1 MSFKNILLILVVFLA
16 SSCCRLYSKSS
27 DIGTPCCNGPITS
40 YPDPSSR
47 FTVATSEMAST
58 DIQSV
63 FFDNDSATLKPE
75 AIAVLDKDILP
86 IVKKSDVKE
95 IEVGGYCDQ
104 TGSDQYNKI
113 LGLKRANA
121 IKDYFVKNGV
131 KSEKIVVT
139 SYGKSKPENPGRD
152 AAIWAKN
159 PRLATIS
166 VKK

>member
-1 MSFKNILLILVVFLA
+1 MSFKNISLIFAVFLTSA
-16 SSCCRLYSKSS
+16 CCRLYSKSS
-27 DIGTPCCNGPITS
+27 DNTTPCCNSPITVAD
-40 YPDPSSR
+40 YSSR
-47 FTVATSEMAST
+47 FTAATSEIAAT
-58 DIQSV
+58 GRQSV
-63 FFDNDSATLKPE
+63 FFDNDSATLKPD